1 MARIEVVMDVEYAR
15 HNMIVQQIRPWNVAD
30 DDVLEVLEQLP
41 REAFVPERYRHLAFA
56 DVEIPIGHD
65 QHMMEPK
72 MEGRVLQALKV
83 RPGDHVL
90 EIGTGSAYLTA
101 CLSWLSGDVTSIDI
115 FEDFTLAAADRLRA
129 QGIDHATLLTG
140 DAMASPIA
148 GGPFDVIAVTGALP
162 LPTAHFES
170 QLKVGGRLFQVVGQG
185 ESAQAMLVTRVSEDA
200 VRRDNLFET
209 ALAPLINAN
218 RPTAFVF

>member
-1 MARIEVVMDVEYAR
+1 MDLEHAR

-30 DDVLEVLEQLP
+30 DDVLEVLEQMP
-41 REAFVPERYRHLAFA
+41 REAFVPERYLHLAFA
-56 DVEIPIGHD
+56 DTRIPIGHD
-65 QHMMEPK
+65 QLMMEPK
-72 MEGRVLQALKV
+72 FEGRMLQALKV

-90 EIGTGSAYLTA
+90 EVGTGSGYMTA

-115 FEDFTLAAADRLRA
+115 FEDFTQAATEKLGA
-129 QGIDHATLLTG
+129 QGIDHVTLLTG

-170 QLKVGGRLFQVVGQG
+170 QLKVGGRLFQVIG
-185 ESAQAMLVTRVSEDA
+185 EGDSAQAMLVTRINEDT
-200 VRRDNLFET
+200 VTRDVLFET
-209 ALAPLINAN
+209 ALAPLINAS